1 MVLSESLLL
10 GSERRLSF
18 SAHSSPCEDAHR
30 RDALIRQI
38 APRIWPLEKSHDFA
52 YVIHWQNG
60 AKVKIQS
67 RRQHVAHWR
76 LRDHLPHLCPLHRSI
91 VCPYSLAFPAA
102 PRASLTR
109 GPELS
114 LLPGGAP
121 RFSRP
126 HQHLSHPRP
135 HPTLQ
140 SSRVFLPRGVAL
152 LVFRGDV
159 SHATDS
165 FFFPL
170 SLSPKRVSYLL
181 LPSRSSFRVL
191 SPSSYVQ
198 PSAISSH
205 APSNCLENFYIL
217 ANMCFRDCASIKYN
231 VKIKMVCK

>member
-1 MVLSESLLL
+1 VVLSESLLL

-165 FFFPL
+165 FFFFL
-170 SLSPKRVSYLL
+170 SLS
-181 LPSRSSFRVL
+181 LPNEFPTSSSPPDPLFAFSPLRPTSSRPRFLHTRRPIVWKISIFWQTCVL
-191 SPSSYVQ
+191 GIARP
-198 PSAISSH
+198 
-205 APSNCLENFYIL
+205 
-217 ANMCFRDCASIKYN
+217 
-231 VKIKMVCK
+231 